1 METSTTATHVFAD
14 GLMNRTISATGT
26 DEDGT
31 YAAGNTPVVQV
42 TNVAP
47 ALVLSGA
54 VAAVEGSVYT
64 LTLSSSDPGDDT
76 LSSWAVTWGDGSAVQ
91 TVPAGTRAFNSS
103 TGRWETST
111 TATHVFAD
119 GLMNRT
125 ISATGTGE
133 DGTFAAGN
141 TQVVQVT
148 NVAPALVLSGAA
160 AVAEGSVY
168 TLTLSSN
175 DPGEDTL
182 SSWAVNWGD
191 GSGLQTVTAI
201 GRVFNSS
208 TGRWETSTTATHVF
222 ADGLMNRTI
231 SATGTDEDGTYAAGN
246 TQVVQVTNVAPALV
260 LSGAAAVA
268 EGSVY
273 MLTLSASDPGDDT
286 LSSWAVTWGDGSA
299 VQTVPA
305 GTRAFNSSTGRWET
319 STTATHVFADGLMN
333 RTISAMGTDEDG
345 TYAAGN
351 TQVVQ
356 VTNVAPALVL
366 SGAAAVAEGSVYT
379 LTLSASDPGD
389 DTLSSWAVTW
399 GDGSAVQTVPAG
411 TRAFNS
417 STGRWETS
425 TTATHV
431 FADGLMNRTIS
442 AAGTDEDGTY
452 AAGNTQLLQVTNVAP
467 ALVLSGAAAVAEGSL
482 YTLTL
487 FSSDP
492 GDDTLSSWAVTW
504 GDGSAVQTVPAGTR
518 AFNSSTG
525 RWETSTT
532 ATHVFAD
539 GLMNRTI
546 SATGTDEDGTFAAG
560 NTQVVQVTNVAPV
573 VAANNAALTV
583 GEGLQVTNTGTWS
596 DVAADQPNVTLSA
609 SVGTVVKQ
617 ANGTWSWSYTPPD
630 GATVQTV
637 TITADDH
644 EAANHQRSTSFTLTV
659 DNVAPALTLQASS
672 VTIDEGQTATN
683 QGLWSDVAADNVTFT
698 ASLGTVTRTA
708 TGPGIGPIRR
718 PTIRPRRR

>member
-1 METSTTATHVFAD
+1 M
-14 GLMNRTISATGT
+14 
-26 DEDGT
+26 
-31 YAAGNTPVVQV
+31 
-42 TNVAP
+42 
-47 ALVLSGA
+47 SGA
-54 VAAVEGSVYT
+54 AAVAEGSVYT

-125 ISATGTGE
+125 ISATGTDE
-133 DGTFAAGN
+133 DGTYAAGS

-175 DPGEDTL
+175 DPGDDTL

-231 SATGTDEDGTYAAGN
+231 SAAGTDEDGTYVAGN
-246 TQVVQVTNVAPALV
+246 TQVVQVTNAAPALV
-260 LSGAAAVA
+260 LSGAAAAA

-273 MLTLSASDPGDDT
+273 TLTLSSSDPGDDT

-299 VQTVPA
+299 VQIVPA

-319 STTATHVFADGLMN
+319 STTATHAFADGLMD
-333 RTISAMGTDEDG
+333 RTISATGTDEDG
-345 TYAAGN
+345 TYVAGN

-356 VTNVAPALVL
+356 VANAAPALVL

-379 LTLSASDPGD
+379 LTLSSSDPGD
-389 DTLSSWAVTW
+389 DTLSSWAVNW

-411 TRAFNS
+411 MRAFNS

-425 TTATHV
+425 TTATRV
-431 FADGLMNRTIS
+431 FADGLM
-442 AAGTDEDGTY
+442 D
-452 AAGNTQLLQVTNVAP
+452 
-467 ALVLSGAAAVAEGSL
+467 
-482 YTLTL
+482 
-487 FSSDP
+487 
-492 GDDTLSSWAVTW
+492 
-504 GDGSAVQTVPAGTR
+504 
-518 AFNSSTG
+518 
-525 RWETSTT
+525 
-532 ATHVFAD
+532 
-539 GLMNRTI
+539 RTI
-546 SATGTDEDGTFAAG
+546 SATGTDEDGTYVAG
-560 NTQVVQVTNVAPV
+560 NTPVVQVTNVARGAGPERCGGRGG
-573 VAANNAALTV
+573 
-583 GEGLQVTNTGTWS
+583 GERIHADAVLQ
-596 DVAADQPNVTLSA
+596 
-609 SVGTVVKQ
+609 
-617 ANGTWSWSYTPPD
+617 
-630 GATVQTV
+630 
-637 TITADDH
+637 
-644 EAANHQRSTSFTLTV
+644 
-659 DNVAPALTLQASS
+659 
-672 VTIDEGQTATN
+672 
-683 QGLWSDVAADNVTFT
+683 
-698 ASLGTVTRTA
+698 
-708 TGPGIGPIRR
+708 
-718 PTIRPRRR
+718 RPRRRHAVELGGELG